1 MRTLVL
7 GVGNVL
13 LSDEGIGIKAVEE
26 LKRRYS
32 FNTEVGLLD
41 GGTLGLDLLYF
52 LEGTDR
58 LLIIDAVL
66 GGKPPG
72 FIYKF
77 RGDEVKTYF
86 RRKVSA
92 HEIGIQEVLA
102 VAEITGRYPKEI
114 VVIGMEPESLDI
126 SLELSHTVRN
136 NFDKLLNEVLDQL
149 REWGIEVKYAGDQ
162 S

>member
-1 MRTLVL
+1 ML

-13 LSDEGIGIKAVEE
+13 LSDEGMGIKAVEE

-32 FNTEVGLLD
+32 FNTEVELLD

-66 GGKPPG
+66 GGNPPG

-102 VAEITGRYPKEI
+102 VAEITGRYPEEI

-126 SLELSHTVRN
+126 SLELSQTVRN

-149 REWGIEVKYAGDQ
+149 REWGIEVKHAKDL